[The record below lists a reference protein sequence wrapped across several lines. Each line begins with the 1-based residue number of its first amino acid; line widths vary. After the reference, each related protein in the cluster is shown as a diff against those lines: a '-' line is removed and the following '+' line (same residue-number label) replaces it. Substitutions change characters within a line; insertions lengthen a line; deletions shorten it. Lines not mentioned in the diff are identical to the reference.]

1 MAGPRAASEAD
12 LQHAAVVIII
22 IIDLTNPQR
31 FRLGP

>member
-1 MAGPRAASEAD
+1 MAGPRAAIEAD
-12 LQHAAVVIII
+12 LQHAAVVII